1 MFAHLFSANVGNGF
15 ALAYVGDVGTGDQLD
30 NIVAE
35 CSCILLFVKH
45 AQDFGSS
52 GIDTA
57 YQFGNIRALISHTL
71 HSAPSTIAHLSPGR
85 LNVSFDSMDQG
96 PDG

>member
-1 MFAHLFSANVGNGF
+1 MFYHLFSADLGNGF
-15 ALAYVGDVGTGDQLD
+15 ALEYVGDVGTGDQLD
-30 NIVAE
+30 NLVAE

-45 AQDFGSS
+45 AQDLGSS

-71 HSAPSTIAHLSPGR
+71 HFTPSTVAHLSPGR
-85 LNVSFDSMDQG
+85 FNVSFDSMDQG
-96 PDG
+96 PDS